1 MSPRLS
7 EGELAWSAKL
17 TRLVNLG
24 RLGQGKLEDVD
35 IIGAD
40 GLGGVDAKRGLVGRH
55 TTADG
60 AVHHRGERASGKGIG
75 VVLET
80 HLHLELVASLPDEG
94 LEAIALLGVEAGVV
108 LGEHLLNDTAEN
120 IHGDTIGGAVAG
132 RARPGAVEH
141 NTISWDTTRSGD
153 HVLASESGEGG
164 SPVSGGLGTDHR
176 VVRDGS
182 DGAGVAEHLVREIA
196 DDEVLEGEEVHRQ
209 GISDSRGEDG
219 GSIELSITTLGAVI
233 RQTASVVSTSLDGVH
248 NGSSLRLIRIG
259 IVVVFRRILDEVDV
273 RSTRG
278 IVESGEVEGITGH
291 DVGARELDLLTKDR
305 GIMAAD
311 IETEGEGDSNRH
323 LVIPVPYIL
332 SARTPFFNELLS
344 VEESHIL

>member
-7 EGELAWSAKL
+7 EGCCSE
-17 TRLVNLG
+17 G
-24 RLGQGKLEDVD
+24 ELEDVD

-40 GLGGVDAKRGLVGRH
+40 GLGRRGGEAEGVLVGRH
-55 TTADG
+55 TAADG
-60 AVHHRGERASGKGIG
+60 AVHHRGEGASGKGIG
-75 VVLET
+75 VVLEAN
-80 HLHLELVASLPDEG
+80 LHLELVASLPDEG
-94 LEAIALLGVEAGVV
+94 LEATALLGVEAGVV

-120 IHGDTIGGAVAG
+120 IHGDTIGGAVACRLG
-132 RARPGAVEH
+132 GDPIAAEH
-141 NTISWDTTRSGD
+141 SSISRDTARSGD
-153 HVLASESGEGG
+153 HVLASESGERG
-164 SPVSGGLGTDHR
+164 SPVSGGLGADHR
-176 VVRDGS
+176 VVRDSS

-209 GISDSRGEDG
+209 GISDRRGKNG
-219 GSIELSITTLGAVI
+219 GSIELSITTLGAI
-233 RQTASVVSTSLDGVH
+233 IQQAASVVSTRLDGVH
-248 NGSSLRLIRIG
+248 NGSSLSLIRIG

-273 RSTRG
+273 SLARRG

-332 SARTPFFNELLS
+332 SAHTPFFNLILS